1 MTVYFFTR
9 LDIIVTSLVLQFLKL
24 LVGAAYFVLGV
35 ATTLAVVFNAL

>member
-35 ATTLAVVFNAL
+35 VTTLAVVFNVL